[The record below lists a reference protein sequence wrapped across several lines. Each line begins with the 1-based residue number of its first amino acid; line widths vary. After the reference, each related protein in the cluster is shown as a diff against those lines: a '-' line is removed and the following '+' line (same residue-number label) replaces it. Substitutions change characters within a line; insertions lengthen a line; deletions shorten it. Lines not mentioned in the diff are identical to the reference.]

1 MRCPTLEQLPP
12 PSTDKSGWP
21 WTQES
26 PRLPETM
33 PNGSSWP
40 KASIVTPSR
49 NQSRFIEETIRSV
62 LLQGYPDLEFIIID
76 GGSTDGSVEIIRH
89 YAPWISY
96 WKSERDRGQSHAIN
110 KGIKRCTGQVVHWI
124 NSDDL
129 LLPSALST
137 VAESFVNVPERRL
150 VTGQARLIDGQ
161 TRAIGHLNSSF
172 SSWSDFVTRRCNI
185 AQVATFFDRGLFD
198 ELGVIDERIEY
209 CMDSDILLRFT
220 REYAPLILP
229 SYLAAF
235 RSYRRNKFGH
245 NRVAGFREADR
256 VYLKHL
262 SETRLEPSYQLWSS
276 NHWLAVSSFE
286 NLRYKERLEAILEAV
301 KMCPALLC
309 SFRLYVAILRAS
321 RLALKE
327 MAPRPYLSHG

>member
-1 MRCPTLEQLPP
+1 MRCPTFAELPA
-12 PSTDKSGWP
+12 PSLNKTGWP
-21 WTQES
+21 WEEES
-26 PRLPETM
+26 PPVLATLPASSSLPKVSVVM
-33 PNGSSWP
+33 PSF
-40 KASIVTPSR
+40 
-49 NQSRFIEETIRSV
+49 NQAQFIEETIRSV
-62 LLQGYPDLEFIIID
+62 LLQNYPNLQFIIID
-76 GGSTDGSVEIIRH
+76 GGSTDGSVEVIRQ

-161 TRAIGHLNSSF
+161 SRAIGHLNSSF

-235 RSYRRNKFGH
+235 RSYGRNKFGH

-262 SETRLEPSYQLWSS
+262 SETRLEPSYHLWSS
-276 NHWLAVSSFE
+276 NHWLAISSFE
-286 NLRYKERLEAILEAV
+286 DLKYRERLEAILEAV

-309 SFRLYVAILRAS
+309 SFRLYVAALRAS

-327 MAPRPYLSHG
+327 MAPRPHVSRG

>member
-1 MRCPTLEQLPP
+1 MRCPRLSELR
-12 PSTDKSGWP
+12 SLSVDRVGWP

-33 PNGSSWP
+33 PNGLLWP
-40 KASIVTPSR
+40 KVSIVTPSY
-49 NQSRFIEETIRSV
+49 NQSQFIEETIRSV
-62 LLQGYPDLEFIIID
+62 LLQGYPDLEFIVID

-137 VAESFVNVPERRL
+137 VAESFANVPESRL

-161 TRAIGHLNSSF
+161 SRAIGHLNGSF

-185 AQVATFFDRGLFD
+185 AQVASFFDRGLFD

-209 CMDSDILLRFT
+209 SMDSDILLRFT

-229 SYLAAF
+229 SHLAAF
-235 RSYRRNKFGH
+235 RSYGRNKFGH

-256 VYLKHL
+256 VYLSHL
-262 SETRLEPSYQLWSS
+262 DGTDFRSAYRQWSYQ
-276 NHWLAVSSFE
+276 HWLSVSSFE
-286 NLRYKERLEAILEAV
+286 DLSYKDRMLSIREAIRMWPRVLSAWQFYLALIRIHHIALKERLRKAKEA
-301 KMCPALLC
+301 P
-309 SFRLYVAILRAS
+309 
-321 RLALKE
+321 
-327 MAPRPYLSHG
+327 

>member
-1 MRCPTLEQLPP
+1 MRCPRLSELAPKP
-12 PSTDKSGWP
+12 VDRSGWP
-21 WTQES
+21 WTEES
-26 PRLPETM
+26 PQLPDTM
-33 PNGSSWP
+33 PDGALWP
-40 KASIVTPSR
+40 KVSVVTPSF
-49 NQSRFIEETIRSV
+49 NQGRFIEETIRSV

-76 GGSTDGSVEIIRH
+76 GGSTDGSLEIISR
-89 YAPWISY
+89 YAKWLAY
-96 WKSERDRGQSHAIN
+96 WVTEPDRGQSHAIN
-110 KGIKRCTGQVVHWI
+110 RGISRATGKVLHWI

-137 VAESFVNVPERRL
+137 VTKLFANSRECRL
-150 VTGQARLIDGQ
+150 VTGQARLIDGES
-161 TRAIGHLNSSF
+161 RAISHLNSSF

-235 RSYRRNKFGH
+235 RSYGRNKFGH

-256 VYLKHL
+256 VYLSHL
-262 SETRLEPSYQLWSS
+262 DGTDFRSAYRQWSYQ
-276 NHWLAVSSFE
+276 HWLSLSSFE
-286 NLRYKERLEAILEAV
+286 DLSYKDRMLSIREAIRIWPRVLSAWR
-301 KMCPALLC
+301 
-309 SFRLYVAILRAS
+309 FY
-321 RLALKE
+321 LALIRVHRIALKRSLCKANA
-327 MAPRPYLSHG
+327 AP